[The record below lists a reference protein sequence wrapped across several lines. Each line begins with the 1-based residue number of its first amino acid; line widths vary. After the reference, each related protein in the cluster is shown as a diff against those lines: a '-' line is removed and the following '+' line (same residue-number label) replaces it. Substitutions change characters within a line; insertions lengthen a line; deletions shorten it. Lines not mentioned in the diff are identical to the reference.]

1 MEIAKRKPLV
11 RTNEVAAEATG
22 GPTVTVASKLPMP
35 LILQLH
41 DKVMR
46 MVPVLGGG
54 SREEVFFQKRNGART
69 FVVQGCS
76 FAQNKGPSQQLASG
90 FGLTHS
96 IPKAF
101 WDEWLEQNDQ
111 SDMVRNGMI
120 FAHTEMKST
129 TDQAL
134 DMENEKSGM
143 ERLDP
148 QNLPKGLETATQ
160 RAA

>member
-1 MEIAKRKPLV
+1 MANVKR
-11 RTNEVAAEATG
+11 RSAEEDTATG
-22 GPTVTVASKLPMP
+22 GATVTVASKLPMQ

-41 DKVMR
+41 DKCMR

-69 FVVQGCS
+69 FVVNGCS
-76 FAQNKGPSQQLASG
+76 FPQNKGPLNQISG
-90 FGLTHS
+90 GYGITHS
-96 IPKAF
+96 IPKVF
-101 WDEWLEQNDQ
+101 WDEWLEQNSE
-111 SDMVRNGMI
+111 SDMVKNGMI
-120 FAHTEMKST
+120 FAHPEVQSTIDQSLEM
-129 TDQAL
+129 Q
-134 DMENEKSGM
+134 EEKSGI